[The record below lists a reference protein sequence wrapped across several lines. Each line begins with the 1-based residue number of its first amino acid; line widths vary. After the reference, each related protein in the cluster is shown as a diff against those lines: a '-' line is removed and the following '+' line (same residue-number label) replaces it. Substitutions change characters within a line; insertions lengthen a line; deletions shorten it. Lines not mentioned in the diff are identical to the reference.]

1 MRRWPSS
8 TTRSLHLERVTD
20 EDGEGRFVVMLT
32 VETLETAGTGFAS
45 VLAQVTDD
53 QWSAPTGNE
62 GRTVRQLVDHVVDGN
77 RMASVILGG
86 GTREEGLAVFGGAA
100 GEADIV
106 AAFAV
111 TNQDVLTAFAQPG
124 ALERVVAHPA
134 IDMLGAQLLGFRTG
148 EYGLHGWDLARA
160 IGADDA
166 IDQSVLESLWAMLV
180 AMAPMLVASGMF
192 GTGSSGTVPDDA
204 PLQLRVLDISG
215 RRP

>member
-1 MRRWPSS
+1 
-8 TTRSLHLERVTD
+8 
-20 EDGEGRFVVMLT
+20 MLT
-32 VETLETAGTGFAS
+32 LEILETAGTGFAS
-45 VLAQVTDD
+45 VLGQVTDD

-77 RMASVILGG
+77 RMATVILGG

-100 GEADIV
+100 AESDII
-106 AAFAV
+106 AAFDA
-111 TNQDVLTAFAQPG
+111 TNLEVLAAFAQPG
-124 ALERVVAHPA
+124 ALESIVAHPA
-134 IDMLGAQLLGFRTG
+134 IDMLGAQLLGFRTT

-160 IGADDA
+160 IGVDDT
-166 IDQSVLESLWAMLV
+166 IDQGVLESLWAMLV

>member
-1 MRRWPSS
+1 
-8 TTRSLHLERVTD
+8 
-20 EDGEGRFVVMLT
+20 
-32 VETLETAGTGFAS
+32 
-45 VLAQVTDD
+45 
-53 QWSAPTGNE
+53 
-62 GRTVRQLVDHVVDGN
+62 
-77 RMASVILGG
+77 
-86 GTREEGLAVFGGAA
+86 
-100 GEADIV
+100 
-106 AAFAV
+106 
-111 TNQDVLTAFAQPG
+111 
-124 ALERVVAHPA
+124 
-134 IDMLGAQLLGFRTG
+134 MLGAQLLGFRTG